1 MPHKSQ
7 QNSAQSKPPSL
18 RQITLELLRKVTS
31 QGQMLHDAFASHAAW
46 QALPPRDR
54 RFVRRLLTIS
64 LRHYGDAQEV
74 LTKFMRKPLSSRDSK
89 ALDIL
94 IIGVV
99 ELLWADSASHAAVDE
114 AVNLMRSQGFH
125 NLTRL
130 ANGILRSIE
139 RDRSALQAADYDPFG
154 NAADWLKNGLIR
166 DWGDGA
172 PSIMASLLTL
182 PALDIRVKSDPDLW
196 ADTLGGIAL
205 RHGTVRRRDGFV
217 AELSGYDEGAW
228 WIQDAAASVP
238 ALLFNSILSDMA
250 GGIAGKHIVDLCA
263 APGGKTAQL
272 CASGAKVTAV
282 DNSPSRLKT
291 LNENMTRLGFSPQV
305 VAADG
310 ASWRPENLVDGVLLD
325 APCSATGTIRRR
337 PDILRAAK
345 PDFDSLAKIQRS
357 LLDKA
362 ASWLKPGGVL
372 IYATCSLLKREGED
386 IIANPLP
393 SLAPSEIAGDE
404 VAGFKVIHS
413 APHAIRLMP
422 DSLDN
427 APDSLDGNDGFFIAR
442 FTKL

>member
-1 MPHKSQ
+1 MPNKPHHKPQ
-7 QNSAQSKPPSL
+7 QKLAQSKPPSL
-18 RQITLELLRKVTS
+18 RQITLELMRKITG

-74 LTKFMRKPLSSRDSK
+74 LTKFMRKPLSRRDSK

-130 ANGILRSIE
+130 ANGILRGIE
-139 RDRSALQAADYDPFG
+139 RDKSALQAADYDSFG
-154 NAADWLKNGLIR
+154 NAADWLKAGLVG

-172 PSIMASLLTL
+172 ASIMAALLML
-182 PALDIRVKSDPDLW
+182 PTLDIRVKSDPDFW
-196 ADTLGGIAL
+196 ADKLGGIVL
-205 RHGTVRRRDGFV
+205 DHGTVRRRDGFV
-217 AELSGYDEGAW
+217 AELEGYDEGAW
-228 WIQDAAASVP
+228 WIQDAAASLP
-238 ALLFNSILSDMA
+238 ALLLSNALGSMA
-250 GGIAGKHIVDLCA
+250 GKRIVDLCA

-272 CASGAKVTAV
+272 CASGADVTAV
-282 DNSPSRLKT
+282 DNSPSRLKI
-291 LNENMTRLGFSPQV
+291 LHENMNRLGFAPQV

-310 ASWRPENLVDGVLLD
+310 ASWRPDGLVDGVLLD

-337 PDILRAAK
+337 PDILCAAK
-345 PDFDSLAKIQRS
+345 PDFDQLAKIQKS

-372 IYATCSLLKREGED
+372 VYATCSLLKREGED
-386 IIANPLP
+386 IIAAMPP
-393 SLAPSEIAGDE
+393 SLAPLEITAAE
-404 VAGFKVIHS
+404 APGFKVIHS

-422 DSLDN
+422 DSLN
-427 APDSLDGNDGFFIAR
+427 GNDGFFIAR
-442 FTKL
+442 FIKL